1 MPRKT
6 EKKQFIRV
14 DKQLLLIKQ
23 GDITTAAN
31 KKQIYR
37 IRIVQWAKYQAVL
50 EKRLFVFSEQLM
62 DYIPGRTM
70 GLNLNDM
77 QAVFQNRE
85 KIMKILEDSF
95 EHLDDNKKSYKQ
107 KILDLNKK
115 NDENNGDLS

>member
-107 KILDLNKK
+107 KIIDLNKK

>member
-95 EHLDDNKKSYKQ
+95 EHLEDNKKSYKQ

>member
-70 GLNLNDM
+70 GFNLNDM